1 MGIQGGAGKGL
12 GETENGKKGFNQQT
26 SLWESRK
33 ATHDSDP
40 PQLSHHPISC
50 SLPPPSFLQTWYP
63 PSKPRPAVPGGSN
76 VGAGRKE
83 LELHIASVSFQESQE
98 QVVS

>member
-26 SLWESRK
+26 SLWESRE

-40 PQLSHHPISC
+40 PPDFPTTPFHAPYH
-50 SLPPPSFLQTWYP
+50 LPAS
-63 PSKPRPAVPGGSN
+63 SKPGTHPPNPDQQSQEEAVW
-76 VGAGRKE
+76 E
-83 LELHIASVSFQESQE
+83 LELHRASMSSQEPQE